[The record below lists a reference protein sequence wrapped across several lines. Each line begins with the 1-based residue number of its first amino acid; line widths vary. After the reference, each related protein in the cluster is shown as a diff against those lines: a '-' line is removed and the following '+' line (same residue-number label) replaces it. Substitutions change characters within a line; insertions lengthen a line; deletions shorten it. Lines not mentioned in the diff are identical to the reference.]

1 MLHLVRFSVVKDDF
15 FADWWIF
22 YASYGH
28 MRYSTRLF
36 LVLEISFLTKF
47 CFCRNNAFYLLATVP
62 SWFRS
67 DKQMN
72 FSFNWKELDS
82 FLELR
87 SGWFYSTRDPVHENA
102 YSGLIRFG
110 RIKCSF
116 EKTKVILQGQF
127 VWLIWLFLN
136 RKTRWFL
143 TFLKRTCKT
152 CLIFVFI
159 IQLLLTLKVLTLIK

>member
-1 MLHLVRFSVVKDDF
+1 MQTDEYFMRHMAICGIQHGYLWFWKYHFWRNSAFVKIMHF
-15 FADWWIF
+15 
-22 YASYGH
+22 
-28 MRYSTRLF
+28 T
-36 LVLEISFLTKF
+36 
-47 CFCRNNAFYLLATVP
+47 YLRRVP
-62 SWFRS
+62 SWFCS
-67 DKQMN
+67 DQLLY

-102 YSGLIRFG
+102 FSGLIRFG

-159 IQLLLTLKVLTLIK
+159 IQLLLTLIK